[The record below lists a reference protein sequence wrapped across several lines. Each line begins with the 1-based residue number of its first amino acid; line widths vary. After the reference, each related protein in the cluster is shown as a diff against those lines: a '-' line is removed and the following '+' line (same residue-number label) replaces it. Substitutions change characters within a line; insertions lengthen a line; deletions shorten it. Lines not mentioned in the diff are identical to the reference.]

1 MRRTRNRPTF
11 DGWGVYFLP
20 KSGLGCA
27 GVGCEAEIASEAGGD
42 AVKRVKQGLTMV
54 EGLW

>member
-1 MRRTRNRPTF
+1 MRRARNRPTF